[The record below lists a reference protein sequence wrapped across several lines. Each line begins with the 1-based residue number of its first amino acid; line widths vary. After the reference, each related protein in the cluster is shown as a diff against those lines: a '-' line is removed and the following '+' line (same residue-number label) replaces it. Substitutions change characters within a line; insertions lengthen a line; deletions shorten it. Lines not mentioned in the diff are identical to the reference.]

1 MIVVLVVTRVGR
13 GPGRTLYTH
22 ICYIYIPKHSNHS
35 MYGVISYIYTYI
47 TSSCVLYAVPSR
59 PPTTSILGCQSCW
72 KFNCSVGRRKLP
84 HAPRAHP
91 TWRIIPGLWY
101 VVNNHGDNKSPKD
114 WVVPIPN
121 GRTLW
126 LRNGGDPNH
135 WTKSLDD
142 PPSRNIV
149 FQNSVGVD
157 AGRARQNHYGS
168 CVAVFLGKK
177 NIEFRG
183 PNRLPKISFQ
193 KTVIRIIFQPSICRV
208 PLRSFREGTVYTNES
223 VDMHSYDTAFGY
235 HMGPSIMYRK
245 VWCRCNWLLKAPLSP
260 SDLLLNH
267 H

>member
-22 ICYIYIPKHSNHS
+22 ICYIYIF
-35 MYGVISYIYTYI
+35 IYIYTQTLKSLNVWWDLHIHLHIHYLELCTI
-47 TSSCVLYAVPSR
+47 CSTFK
-59 PPTTSILGCQSCW
+59 TTLGCQSCW
-72 KFNCSVGRRKLP
+72 KFNCSVGQRKIP

-91 TWRIIPGLWY
+91 TWRIIPWLGY
-101 VVNNHGDNKSPKD
+101 VVNNHGDDKSPKD

-168 CVAVFLGKK
+168 CVAVYLRKK
-177 NIEFRG
+177 I
-183 PNRLPKISFQ
+183 P
-193 KTVIRIIFQPSICRV
+193 
-208 PLRSFREGTVYTNES
+208 
-223 VDMHSYDTAFGY
+223 
-235 HMGPSIMYRK
+235 
-245 VWCRCNWLLKAPLSP
+245 
-260 SDLLLNH
+260 
-267 H
+267 